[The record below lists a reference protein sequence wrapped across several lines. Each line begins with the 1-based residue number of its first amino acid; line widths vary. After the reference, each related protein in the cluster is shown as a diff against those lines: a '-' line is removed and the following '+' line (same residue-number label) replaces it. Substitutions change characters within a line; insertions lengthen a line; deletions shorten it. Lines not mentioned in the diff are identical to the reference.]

1 MIRSFEINPLP
12 CLALAAAL
20 AAAGC
25 GSGDDDS
32 GEAEVPT
39 LQIASEPAVEAVDEE
54 RLELKLSPGDRFPLM
69 KSVEQT
75 VTQGDGPQGVRSRSL
90 LELLLAIVVEDVR
103 SDGRKLLSVR
113 YQRVRYVQEIDG
125 ERIEFDS
132 TAPPRSVPLAV
143 EPYRRLVD
151 NGFSFWLGPDNRIH
165 DLVGFDEFLKRCMT
179 DVPPARRADVLA
191 QFARTTSEEGI
202 ANFVDDSIG
211 ILPYAGAKGD
221 RASLVREGSTWN
233 REQRFAQPLPVFL
246 RTEYTL
252 RELTDELAHID
263 VLGTIGPSTTY
274 RPTDEDIDRV
284 RVHVRNGHSFGSCTI
299 RRDTGLPVESRI
311 ERVFDMTVRVPGG
324 EQFAQQKRI
333 VTTIRTF
340 PQQPTP

>member
-1 MIRSFEINPLP
+1 MIPSAGLSLFR
-12 CLALAAAL
+12 CLALAAPL

-25 GSGDDDS
+25 GWGGDDAA
-32 GEAEVPT
+32 EAEIPT
-39 LQIASEPAVEAVDEE
+39 LRIASEPAEEAVDEV
-54 RLELKLSPGDRFPLM
+54 RLELKLSPGDRFPLL
-69 KSVEQT
+69 KTVEQT

-90 LELLLAIVVEDVR
+90 LELLLAILVEDVR
-103 SDGRKLLSVR
+103 PDGRKLLSVR

-151 NGFSFWLGPDNRIH
+151 NGFSFWLSPDNRIH
-165 DLVGFDEFLKRCMT
+165 DLVGFDEFLKRCMA
-179 DVPPARRADVLA
+179 DVPPARRSEVLA
-191 QFARTTSEEGI
+191 QFDRTTSEEGI

-221 RASLVREGSTWN
+221 RASVVRKGSTWN
-233 REQRFAQPLPVFL
+233 REQRFAQPLPVHL
-246 RTEYTL
+246 QTEYTL
-252 RELTDELAHID
+252 RELTDELAHVD

-274 RPTDEDIDRV
+274 RPTHEDDDRV
-284 RVHVRNGHSFGSCTI
+284 RVHVRNGHSFGSCAI

-311 ERVFDMTVRVPGG
+311 ERLFDMTVRVPGG
-324 EQFAQQKRI
+324 EQFPQQKRI

-340 PQQPTP
+340 PQQATP